1 MGSLPVYEMNTS
13 LIEGYPYRIMNAAR
27 RHTVLGPRLFVE
39 LAAPWGNVVCKLPW
53 GMLNLFTD
61 HQIQLINR
69 YRLSLNFAY
78 FGDTRS
84 GNPLVGVRH
93 VTQPMPTWEE
103 MEAVGALPLPI

>member
-1 MGSLPVYEMNTS
+1 MTGLYLNRYQNPLILSSQILDMGSLPVYDMNTS

-39 LAAPWGNVVCKLPW
+39 LAAPWGNVCKLPW

-69 YRLSLNFAY
+69 YKLTLRLF
-78 FGDTRS
+78 R
-84 GNPLVGVRH
+84 RH
-93 VTQPMPTWEE
+93 AIW
-103 MEAVGALPLPI
+103 